1 MCADPGGRGYL
12 LLYRGEDGAV
22 CGVYLRACAEE
33 ADKVGLP
40 ILELPEA
47 LPYIDIIV
55 NVMNLIF
62 EEEGN
67 SAILEKYVKDILYEN
82 YSDRVLMAE
91 RGRLFGMDVE
101 HDWFAA
107 VVINFRKMVVPD
119 EQDWKGIRFLAR
131 AVLGLFR
138 ERTEITECIRIPLKK
153 GYLLLAEGETEDK
166 VRTVLADLFTEE
178 KIREL
183 WDAGADRIV
192 CAAGSVRRGLTGI
205 RDTYSDAF
213 QAIRV
218 QRKLW
223 PETSVCQYE
232 KVRAFCA
239 LQEFFESGRGKTFEE
254 ILKPVESQEF
264 LDTLATYFSCSGNLD
279 QAAELLHAHK
289 NTVKYRLGRIQT
301 LTGLDLKKPE
311 DNFMIYMAVLAWKL
325 GAGV

>member
-1 MCADPGGRGYL
+1 
-12 LLYRGEDGAV
+12 
-22 CGVYLRACAEE
+22 
-33 ADKVGLP
+33 
-40 ILELPEA
+40 
-47 LPYIDIIV
+47 
-55 NVMNLIF
+55 
-62 EEEGN
+62 
-67 SAILEKYVKDILYEN
+67 
-82 YSDRVLMAE
+82 
-91 RGRLFGMDVE
+91 MDVE

-183 WDAGADRIV
+183 WDAGRT
-192 CAAGSVRRGLTGI
+192 GSSVRPDRSGEVLPD

-239 LQEFFESGRGKTFEE
+239 LQEFFESEGKN
-254 ILKPVESQEF
+254 I
-264 LDTLATYFSCSGNLD
+264 
-279 QAAELLHAHK
+279 
-289 NTVKYRLGRIQT
+289 
-301 LTGLDLKKPE
+301 
-311 DNFMIYMAVLAWKL
+311 
-325 GAGV
+325 

>member
-1 MCADPGGRGYL
+1 
-12 LLYRGEDGAV
+12 
-22 CGVYLRACAEE
+22 
-33 ADKVGLP
+33 
-40 ILELPEA
+40 
-47 LPYIDIIV
+47 
-55 NVMNLIF
+55 
-62 EEEGN
+62 
-67 SAILEKYVKDILYEN
+67 
-82 YSDRVLMAE
+82 
-91 RGRLFGMDVE
+91 MDVE

-138 ERTEITECIRIPLKK
+138 ERAEITECIRIPLKK

-166 VRTVLADLFTEE
+166 VRMVLADLFTEE

-239 LQEFFESGRGKTFEE
+239 LQEFFESGKGKTFEE

-289 NTVKYRLGRIQT
+289 NTVKYRLGRIQA